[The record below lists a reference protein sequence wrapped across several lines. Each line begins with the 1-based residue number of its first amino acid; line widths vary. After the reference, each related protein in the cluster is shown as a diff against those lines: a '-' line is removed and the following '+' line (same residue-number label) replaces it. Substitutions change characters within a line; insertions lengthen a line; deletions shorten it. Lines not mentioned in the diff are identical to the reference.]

1 VYKSILWI
9 YDETPI
15 QRAINA
21 RLYFN
26 IKGLLNLIRISNK
39 TRIDIAKIEKNIFSK
54 RKLIDYNIIIYIKD
68 IYAIKLV

>member
-1 VYKSILWI
+1 VYKSILCI
-9 YDETPI
+9 NDETPI
-15 QRAINA
+15 QKAINA

-26 IKGLLNLIRISNK
+26 MKGLLNLIRISNK